1 MHPIDLFVKFLQSC
15 LSPIAMISGVG
26 LILLSLTN
34 RLARTID
41 KSRMIVTKIET
52 GHHRET
58 AKQRTELRILFNR
71 SKILRN
77 SIVSISFSILT
88 SSLMIPVLLVMN
100 VFQMDLQWLGTFFF
114 LLSVLGIILSASFLF
129 WDVRL
134 SLRALEFEVEQHIG
148 DDRKGVWHA
157 PEQAASGC

>member
-1 MHPIDLFVKFLQSC
+1 MHPIDIFVNFLQAC

-41 KSRMIVTKIET
+41 KSRMIVDRIES
-52 GHHRET
+52 GRQE
-58 AKQRTELRILFNR
+58 KDLKKRMELRILFNR

-88 SSLMIPVLLVMN
+88 SSMMIPVLLIMK
-100 VFQMDLQWLGTFFF
+100 VFQIDLQFLGTFFF
-114 LLSVLGIILSASFLF
+114 LLSALGIILSALFLF
-129 WDVRL
+129 LDVRL
-134 SLRALEFEVEQHIG
+134 TLRALEFEVEKHI
-148 DDRKGVWHA
+148 
-157 PEQAASGC
+157 